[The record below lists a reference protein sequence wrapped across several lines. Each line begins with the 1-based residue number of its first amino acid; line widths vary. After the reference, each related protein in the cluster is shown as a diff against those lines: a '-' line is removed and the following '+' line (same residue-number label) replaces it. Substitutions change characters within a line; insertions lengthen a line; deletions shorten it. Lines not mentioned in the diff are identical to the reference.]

1 MDSCNHSSPYIFYK
15 DKKWKLLTYF
25 IFFQLPS
32 VFKESDVGKERGPE
46 E

>member
-1 MDSCNHSSPYIFYK
+1 MEWCNHSSPYIFYK
-15 DKKWKLLTYF
+15 DKKLKLLMCF

-32 VFKESDVGKERGPE
+32 VFKESEVGKERGPE

>member
-1 MDSCNHSSPYIFYK
+1 MDASNHSSPYIFYK
-15 DKKWKLLTYF
+15 DKKWKLQTYF